1 MSRRCSTGLLGR
13 SDGVLVA
20 RRACDGVNATP
31 HRRGAVDAA
40 AREPVSRRRRSR
52 AGENTIPY
60 NEEFRLFLTAKMPN
74 PHYSP
79 EVQVKISLV
88 NFTVTQSGL
97 EEQLLGAT
105 VCISVRQLLFTWM
118 GVGERPFTLSSL
130 LAE

>member
-1 MSRRCSTGLLGR
+1 MIPGESTSVARELRRRRG
-13 SDGVLVA
+13 DGVS
-20 RRACDGVNATP
+20 ATSR
-31 HRRGAVDAA
+31 HRDAIDASMASSRGHSDAIEA
-40 AREPVSRRRRSR
+40 VSRRRPCR

-60 NEEFRLFLTAKMPN
+60 NEEFRLFLTTKMPN

-105 VCISVRQLLFTWM
+105 VRISVS
-118 GVGERPFTLSSL
+118 RPTPSTRSAL
-130 LAE
+130 LAA